1 MLRTKQNLALICF
14 SHFHMFASKLS
25 INDKTAC
32 LKTWFSCGRTR
43 SFHYFLESSR
53 SFSFFYPEPFICEKS
68 VLNSRGQWSAHRGGQ
83 SNRQPYTGLPAERRT
98 PLFFLI
104 SSRSFSVSFL
114 GLVCCFCNRFEV
126 VNGRTF
132 IKICQ

>member
-43 SFHYFLESSR
+43 SFHHFLKSSR

-68 VLNSRGQWSAHRGGQ
+68 VLNFRGQWSAHRGGQ
-83 SNRQPYTGLPAERRT
+83 SNRQPYTGLAAERRT
-98 PLFFLI
+98 TLFFLI
-104 SSRSFSVSFL
+104 SPRSFSVSFL
-114 GLVCCFCNRFEV
+114 GFVRCFCNRFE
-126 VNGRTF
+126 
-132 IKICQ
+132 

>member
-14 SHFHMFASKLS
+14 SRFHMFASKLS
-25 INDKTAC
+25 INYKAAC

-43 SFHYFLESSR
+43 SFRHFQKSSR
-53 SFSFFYPEPFICEKS
+53 SFSFFYLEPFICEKS
-68 VLNSRGQWSAHRGGQ
+68 VLNFRSQWSARRGGQ
-83 SNRQPYTGLPAERRT
+83 INRQPYTGLHAERRT

-114 GLVCCFCNRFEV
+114 GLVRCFCNRFE
-126 VNGRTF
+126 
-132 IKICQ
+132 

>member
-1 MLRTKQNLALICF
+1 MLHTKQNLALICF

-32 LKTWFSCGRTR
+32 LQTWFSCGRTH

-53 SFSFFYPEPFICEKS
+53 SFSLFYPEPFICEKS
-68 VLNSRGQWSAHRGGQ
+68 VLNSRGQWSAHRGSQ

-98 PLFFLI
+98 PFFFLT
-104 SSRSFSVSFL
+104 SSQSFSVSFL
-114 GLVCCFCNRFEV
+114 GLVCCFCNRFE
-126 VNGRTF
+126 
-132 IKICQ
+132 

>member
-43 SFHYFLESSR
+43 SFHHFQKSSL
-53 SFSFFYPEPFICEKS
+53 SFSFFYLEPFICEKS
-68 VLNSRGQWSAHRGGQ
+68 VLNFRGRWSAHRGGQ
-83 SNRQPYTGLPAERRT
+83 RHRQPYTGLPAERRT
-98 PLFFLI
+98 SLFFLI

-114 GLVCCFCNRFEV
+114 GLVCCFCNRFE
-126 VNGRTF
+126 
-132 IKICQ
+132 

>member
-1 MLRTKQNLALICF
+1 MFLSFSYVRKQTKHQRQNSLLED
-14 SHFHMFASKLS
+14 LV
-25 INDKTAC
+25 
-32 LKTWFSCGRTR
+32 SCGRTR
-43 SFHYFLESSR
+43 SFHHFLKSSR

-68 VLNSRGQWSAHRGGQ
+68 VLNFRGQWSAHRGGQ

-126 VNGRTF
+126 VNGQTF